1 VTGTDVSA
9 TNGFETGDREMAKL
23 KLPAFNEGSLLQRT
37 LLYVGTF
44 VVGSIGFVALASL
57 LVVTIAKSVLPARGE
72 ASEASG
78 DSSDK
83 PAEVAAATPG
93 KPTSKIPRPKR
104 GKSAPT
110 AEAPVEVT
118 P

>member
-1 VTGTDVSA
+1 
-9 TNGFETGDREMAKL
+9 MAKL

-72 ASEASG
+72 ASEASEASES
-78 DSSDK
+78 SSDK

-93 KPTSKIPRPKR
+93 KPTGKIPRPKR
-104 GKSAPT
+104 SKSAAPAEPP
-110 AEAPVEVT
+110 AEAT

>member
-1 VTGTDVSA
+1 MTGTNVFA
-9 TNGFETGDREMAKL
+9 TNGIETGDRGMAKI
-23 KLPAFNEGSLLQRT
+23 KLPAFNEGTLLQRT

-57 LVVTIAKSVLPARGE
+57 LVVSIAKSVLPARGE
-72 ASEASG
+72 ASEDDA
-78 DSSDK
+78 DK
-83 PAEVAAATPG
+83 PAEVAAASPA

-104 GKSAPT
+104 GKPAAP
-110 AEAPVEVT
+110 AEAPAEAT

>member
-1 VTGTDVSA
+1 
-9 TNGFETGDREMAKL
+9 MAKL
-23 KLPAFNEGSLLQRT
+23 KLPAFNEGTLLQRT

-57 LVVTIAKSVLPARGE
+57 IVVSVAKSVLPARGE
-72 ASEASG
+72 GGEDGA
-78 DSSDK
+78 DK
-83 PAEVAAATPG
+83 PSEVAASPG

-104 GKSAPT
+104 RSASSAPAEPP
-110 AEAPVEVT
+110 AEAT

>member
-1 VTGTDVSA
+1 MTRTNGSA
-9 TNGFETGDREMAKL
+9 TNGIETGDRGMAKL

-72 ASEASG
+72 TSEASES
-78 DSSDK
+78 SSDK

-104 GKSAPT
+104 SKSAAPAEPP
-110 AEAPVEVT
+110 AEAT